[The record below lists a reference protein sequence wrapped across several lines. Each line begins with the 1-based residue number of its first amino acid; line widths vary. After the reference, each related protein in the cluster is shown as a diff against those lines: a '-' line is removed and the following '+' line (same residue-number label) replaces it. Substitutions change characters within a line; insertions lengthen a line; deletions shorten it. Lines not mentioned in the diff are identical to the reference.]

1 MIELPLSALFA
12 EASGLVLVA
21 AGVFARVGAASFLV
35 PGLGERSMSLRT
47 RLTAALAITFLL
59 TPIIHALAP
68 ATPETPSA
76 LTLLLMAEAANG
88 LVIGLAFRF
97 LVFTLQMA
105 GMIAAQHLSVAQIFG
120 AGVAPEPEPT
130 IATLLAL
137 GGITLALMAGLHV
150 HLVANLAG
158 LYEVLPFGQ
167 FPPGRDLG
175 EWITGQASEAF
186 MLAVALAAPFI
197 AISFA
202 YNLALGALNRA
213 MPQLLV
219 ALVGV
224 PALVWV
230 GMVILAL
237 VLPSLMDY
245 WLSRLDRVMLDPL
258 GGFR

>member
-1 MIELPLSALFA
+1 MIEIPLSAVFT
-12 EASGLVLVA
+12 EAAGLVLVA
-21 AGVFARVGAASFLV
+21 MGVFARVGAAAFLV
-35 PGLGERSMSLRT
+35 PGLGERSISMRT
-47 RLTAALAITFLL
+47 RLVTALGITLL
-59 TPIIHALAP
+59 LAP
-68 ATPETPSA
+68 LVQSFAPASPETPVQ
-76 LTLLLMAEAANG
+76 LVQLLLAEAANG

-97 LVFTLQMA
+97 LVFVLQTA

-120 AGVAPEPEPT
+120 AGVSPEPEPT

-137 GGITLALMAGLHV
+137 GGITLALMSGLHV

-158 LYEVLPFGQ
+158 LYDVLPFGS
-167 FPPGRDLG
+167 FPLGRDLG
-175 EWITGQASEAF
+175 EWSVKQVSEAF
-186 MLAVALAAPFI
+186 TLSVALAAPFI

-230 GMVILAL
+230 GMVVLAL
-237 VLPSLMDY
+237 VLPALMDT
-245 WLSRLDRVMLDPL
+245 WLGRLDQVLFDPL
-258 GGFR
+258 GGLK